1 LEDEESIDT
10 RSLIWPTSSGCVGV
24 FVSAIASCVLLFL
37 NGGVV
42 MAILNALDDQNWAL
56 FRDDQLSQF
65 SVLIGPVIMLVIQWR
80 MIDYLRDHLT
90 PSEKSTP
97 HTNRPDTNRPHR

>member
-10 RSLIWPTSSGCVGV
+10 PSLIWPTSSGCLGV
-24 FVSAIASCVLLFL
+24 FVSALVSCVLLFL

-42 MAILNALDDQNWAL
+42 MAILNALDDQNWTL

-65 SVLIGPVIMLVIQWR
+65 WVLIGPVILLIIQWR
-80 MIDYLRDHLT
+80 MIDYLRDHLA
-90 PSEKSTP
+90 PRENP
-97 HTNRPDTNRPHR
+97 AIDPDR

>member
-1 LEDEESIDT
+1 MEDEESIDT

-42 MAILNALDDQNWAL
+42 MAILNALDDQNWTL

-90 PSEKSTP
+90 PSEKPATDP
-97 HTNRPDTNRPHR
+97 NDLDR